1 MRLLILPPPFEE
13 ESLGGYNLRLITL
26 NRYPSSGYIYEF
38 FTKQRLAN
46 NPYKADITK
55 IDLEQSLLLLEL
67 QQESILSML
76 SPYKAAPS
84 LNLLFENHYQTY
96 TNSKYFSINN
106 RICPQCLKE
115 FRYIKKY
122 WDIFF
127 VTTCLE
133 HNCLLVEECPGCR
146 KKIKYNRP
154 CIFTCKCGFDYRN
167 IKMTE
172 LDISSHLVT
181 KLVLGKCGYI
191 NVETPSVLTKITY
204 EELVETFLLI
214 IRQIYKQRYITSPI
228 LELKILHEYLIKT
241 YNFFEKWPSNFYK
254 ILDEY
259 ENNSGSIFGIRSFGD
274 LYQKSFGKRTSH
286 LKIELFREAFKN
298 YIETKWSNGYA
309 SLLNNKNIEGKD
321 HVFVN
326 LSRTANILNKSE
338 ESIKELLESGKL
350 EGRVKKKGNT
360 NYYLVTLKSIN
371 DFKFKNTE
379 LFKRT
384 FSQSEVQKM
393 LNIEHTVIKKL
404 REEGMLTIAN
414 SPILGSNEGYRYYV
428 RDVRYIFDLLEKN
441 LVDYQIDYNEW
452 ISFGKAREKLNCSFL
467 NFIKYLEKHTLFVY
481 KIKGSKFLNINDYL
495 FKRKEINNKVRIGI
509 NGYTREELGNIF
521 KVSRVVVTDWLECG
535 LLNFDLNKSK
545 KVIKDQHVVEFKKKY
560 ITVKSIDL
568 HNIKTVKAKIKYLES
583 KEIYPVESKT
593 RQLFRI
599 SDLTIK
605 LKRDFS

>member
-1 MRLLILPPPFEE
+1 MKMRLLILPPPFEE

-55 IDLEQSLLLLEL
+55 IDLEQLSLLLEL

-76 SPYKAAPS
+76 SPYKAPPS
-84 LNLLFENHYQTY
+84 LNLIFDNHYQTY

-106 RICPQCLKE
+106 RICPHCLKE

-133 HNCLLVEECPGCR
+133 HNCLLVEECPGCG

-154 CIFTCKCGFDYRN
+154 CIFTCKCGFDYRD
-167 IKMTE
+167 IKMSE
-172 LDISSHLVT
+172 LDISSHMVT
-181 KLVLGKCGYI
+181 ELVLSKCGYK
-191 NVETPSVLTKITY
+191 NVETSSVLTKITY

-228 LELKILHEYLIKT
+228 LELKLLHEYLIKT

-259 ENNSGSIFGIRSFGD
+259 ENYSGSIFGIRSFGE
-274 LYQKSFGKRTSH
+274 LYQISFGKRTSH

-298 YIETKWSNGYA
+298 YIETKWSNGFA
-309 SLLNNKNIEGKD
+309 SLLNNVNIKGKD

-338 ESIKELLESGKL
+338 ESIKELLKNGKL
-350 EGRVKKKGNT
+350 EGRVKKKGKT
-360 NYYLVTLKSIN
+360 NYYLINVESIN
-371 DFKFKNTE
+371 EFKIKNTK
-379 LFKRT
+379 LYKST
-384 FSQSEVQKM
+384 FFQSEVQKM
-393 LNIEHTVIKKL
+393 LNVNHTVIKKL
-404 REEGMLTIAN
+404 REEGMLSIAN
-414 SPILGSNEGYRYYV
+414 SPKFGSNEGYRYYFQE
-428 RDVRYIFDLLEKN
+428 VRYIFDLLEKN
-441 LVDYQIDYNEW
+441 LVEYQIDYNEW
-452 ISFGKAREKLNCSFL
+452 ISFGKAREELNCSFT
-467 NFIKYLEKHTLFVY
+467 NFIKYLEKQTLLVY
-481 KIKGSKFLNINDYL
+481 KIKGSNFLNTNDYL
-495 FKRKEINNKVRIGI
+495 FNRKEINNEARIGI
-509 NGYTREELGNIF
+509 NGYTREELGKMF
-521 KVSRVVVTDWLECG
+521 DVSREVVKDWLECG

-545 KVIKDQHVVEFKKKY
+545 KIVRKHHVDEFRKKY
-560 ITVKSIDL
+560 IPVKSIDL
-568 HNIKTVKAKIKYLES
+568 NNIKSVKGKIKYFES
-583 KEIYPVESKT
+583 KGIYPVESKT
-593 RQLFRI
+593 GQLFRI
-599 SDLTIK
+599 SELNINI
-605 LKRDFS
+605 